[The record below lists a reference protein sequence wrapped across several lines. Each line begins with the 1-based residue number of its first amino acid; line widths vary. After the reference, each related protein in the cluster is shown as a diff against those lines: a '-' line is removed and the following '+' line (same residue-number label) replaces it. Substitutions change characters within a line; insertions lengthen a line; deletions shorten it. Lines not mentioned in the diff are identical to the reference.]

1 MLSITSV
8 FESASRRVAGICL
21 CLSVLILCRCYVPEP
36 VVDYTVTVKIF
47 THARLCLWTY
57 RINASALS
65 VIKHP
70 TGGSGPGDKVVDH
83 ALTPV
88 EKDRFGRFL
97 AVFPIDS
104 LKDRYSDPVVTGNR
118 HYTFDIRIG
127 DREKHVYV
135 YYQSQKDLV
144 RLTGEI
150 DRLLPHQYRI
160 YYEGTSN
167 N

>member
-8 FESASRRVAGICL
+8 SESASRRVQGICL
-21 CLSVLILCRCYVPEP
+21 CLSVLFLCRCYVPEP
-36 VVDYTVTVKIF
+36 VVDYAVTIKIF

-57 RINASALS
+57 HINASALS
-65 VIKHP
+65 VTRHP
-70 TGGSGPGDKVVDH
+70 TGGSGPDDKVVNRT
-83 ALTPV
+83 LTPA

-97 AVFPIDS
+97 SVFPIDS
-104 LKDRYSDPVVTGNR
+104 LKDRYSDPVVTGNT

-127 DREKHVYV
+127 AREKHVYV

-150 DRLLPHQYRI
+150 DRIIPHRYRI
-160 YYEGTSN
+160 YYKGTSN